1 VSEYQ
6 RHSVKPA
13 PWAFR
18 WGIYPFFK
26 GLSLLPFWVLH
37 RISDLLFLLVY
48 GAFGYR
54 KRVVQ
59 ENIALSF
66 PEKSEEERRAIVR
79 EFYRHFCD
87 VIVETIKGLSISAD
101 ELSKRM
107 VNVDQHIY
115 DQFEKENRNAIVVM
129 SHCGNWEWICLM
141 SQLSCQ
147 QKVQCVYKTLSNTGF
162 DWMMFKQRTRFGVNA
177 VPMEQILRVM
187 SSNLST
193 TTVTAFIGDQ
203 SPSSTKGVHWSHFL
217 NQDTAFMMGSEKI
230 GQKFDMS
237 LIYLSCEKVG
247 RSRYNARTRLLTDK
261 PKDCQPG
268 QITEMIAQA
277 VEAEIRQQPS
287 YWLWSHRR
295 WKHKKD
301 S

>member
-1 VSEYQ
+1 MSEYQ
-6 RHSVKPA
+6 RHSVKAA

-37 RISDLLFLLVY
+37 RISEVLFLLVY
-48 GAFGYR
+48 GVFGYR
-54 KRVVQ
+54 KRVVH

-66 PEKSEEERRAIVR
+66 PEKSEQERQAIVR

-87 VIVETIKGLSISAD
+87 VIVETIKGMSISAD

-141 SQLSCQ
+141 SQLSCH
-147 QKVQCVYKTLSNTGF
+147 QKVQCVYKTLSNPGF
-162 DWMMFKQRTRFGVNA
+162 DWMMFQQRTRFGVNA

-203 SPSSTKGVHWSHFL
+203 SPSSTKGVHWSTFL

-237 LIYLSCEKVG
+237 IVYLTCEKVG
-247 RSRYNARTRLLTDK
+247 RSRYQARTRLLTDQ
-261 PKDCQPG
+261 PKDCPPG

-277 VEAEIRQQPS
+277 VEAEIQNQPS

>member
-1 VSEYQ
+1 MV
-6 RHSVKPA
+6 R
-13 PWAFR
+13 
-18 WGIYPFFK
+18 
-26 GLSLLPFWVLH
+26 
-37 RISDLLFLLVY
+37 
-48 GAFGYR
+48 
-54 KRVVQ
+54 
-59 ENIALSF
+59 ENIARSF
-66 PEKSEEERRAIVR
+66 PEKSEPERQVIVR

-87 VIVETIKGLSISAD
+87 VILETIKGLSISAE

-115 DQFEKENRNAIVVM
+115 DQFEKDDRSAIVVM

-141 SQLSCQ
+141 SQLSCH
-147 QKVQCVYKTLSNTGF
+147 QKVQCVYKTLSNPGF
-162 DWMMFKQRTRFGVNA
+162 DWLMFKQRTRFGVNA

-187 SSNLST
+187 SANLNT
-193 TTVTAFIGDQ
+193 PTITAFIGDQ
-203 SPSSTKGVHWSHFL
+203 SPSSLKGVHWSRFL

-237 LIYLSCEKVG
+237 LVYLSCEKVG
-247 RSRYNARTRLLTDK
+247 RSRYIARTRLLTDN
-261 PKDCQPG
+261 PKDCEPG
-268 QITEMIAQA
+268 QITEMIANA
-277 VEAEIRQQPS
+277 VENEIGHQPS

>member
-1 VSEYQ
+1 MSEYQ
-6 RHSVKPA
+6 RHSVKTA

-37 RISDLLFLLVY
+37 RISDVLFLLVY

-129 SHCGNWEWICLM
+129 SHCGNWEWICLI
-141 SQLSCQ
+141 SQLSCH
-147 QKVQCVYKTLSNTGF
+147 QKIQCVYKTLSNPGF

-247 RSRYNARTRLLTDK
+247 RSRYEARTKLLTDN
-261 PKDCQPG
+261 PKDCQPCH
-268 QITEMIAQA
+268 ITEMIAQA
-277 VEAEIRQQPS
+277 IEAEIRQQPS